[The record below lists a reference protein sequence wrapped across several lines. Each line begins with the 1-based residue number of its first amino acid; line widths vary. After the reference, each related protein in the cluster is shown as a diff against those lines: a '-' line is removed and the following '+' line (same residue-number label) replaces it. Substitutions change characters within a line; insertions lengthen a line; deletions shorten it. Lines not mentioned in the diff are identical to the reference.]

1 MLDSK
6 SKLKTVL
13 DVFLDKHNGEESKRN
28 ILFEKILQAV
38 NEARAKNKQKIVSS
52 KDFKRGVDKAKKSIN
67 KAQKEFSNIMGKYS
81 FINPYAI
88 EKYKKRNNGI
98 SELQ

>member
-13 DVFLDKHNGEESKRN
+13 DVFLDKNNVEESKRN

-52 KDFKRGVDKAKKSIN
+52 KDFKREVDKAKKSIN
-67 KAQKEFSNIMGKYS
+67 KAQKEFSNIVSKY
-81 FINPYAI
+81 
-88 EKYKKRNNGI
+88 
-98 SELQ
+98 